1 MAKATIEVQRDRI
14 DEYKKI
20 IDNIRKRYKNK
31 RMPEYQSGYIAGLE
45 GRIVEMEQW
54 IEAQKGREDV

>member
-54 IEAQKGREDV
+54 IEVQKGREDV